1 MFVIGLTGGIGTGK
15 STVSAML
22 AELGAV
28 IINADLVGHEAYLP
42 HRNVWDQVV
51 AVFGRAILDGDDQV
65 DRRKLG
71 ALVFQDPAALQQLN
85 RIVHPWIFQRIG
97 QMLDD
102 LRAKGTRVAVVEAAL
117 LIEAGWRSLAGEV
130 WVTSAGEAQVV
141 ERLASRNGMSP
152 EQVRER
158 MRAQLSNEERN
169 QYADVVID
177 TSGNLDEVRAAVR
190 ALWESR
196 VAAALKGVRSG

>member
-1 MFVIGLTGGIGTGK
+1 MLVIGLTGGIGTGK

-42 HRNVWDQVV
+42 HQNVWDEVV
-51 AVFGRAILDGDDQV
+51 AVFGRGILDGEDQV

-71 ALVFQDPAALQQLN
+71 AVVFQDPAALQQLN
-85 RIVHPWIFQRIG
+85 RIVHPWIFQRIA
-97 QMLDD
+97 QMLED
-102 LRAKGTRVAVVEAAL
+102 LCAKGTRVAVVEAAL
-117 LIEAGWRSLAGEV
+117 LIEAGWRSLAGEI
-130 WVTSAGEAQVV
+130 WMTRAGEAQVV
-141 ERLASRNGMSP
+141 ERLATRNGMTP
-152 EQVRER
+152 GQVRER
-158 MRAQLSNEERN
+158 MRAQLGNEERL

-177 TSGNLDEVRAAVR
+177 TSGALDEVRAAVR

-196 VAAALKGVRSG
+196 AAAALKGAR